1 VTTLFDN
8 VEVLGLLVQAI
19 GAALIGLL
27 CFMLNGVVHRPAL
40 SAWWIGWVSLAC
52 GLTALLIE
60 QAVPSTAAVMLP
72 LYMFGEYLFGY
83 WIVSGCAH
91 FAGRAWPPRL
101 LPKLVPVF
109 AIIAVAAPQ
118 LIGYEFRVI
127 FMVQSLA
134 LAIAFGGALFALAP
148 AARRA
153 ISSPGLTAMRVAL
166 ILLVITFLYY
176 IPIFGANVLRDE
188 PLPLTLLRVSSAVH
202 LLCEFLLGFG
212 GAVLVLEESHHGL
225 AVRYDDLTIS
235 SAKYRDAAE
244 RDALTGAS
252 NRHAFFNML
261 NELSDAESAVRGCAA
276 MIDVDELKQ
285 LNDRHGHSTGDTALM
300 RVAKAVAQRA
310 NREDRL
316 FRWGGDE
323 FLLVALDANPA
334 QLIERLDLVNHELA
348 APDPVSVQVSYGA
361 VGFGN
366 VGELLEA
373 VKRADADMYARKRE
387 RAALKRRMDFGIIA
401 GTEQKRSPHPADPAG
416 DPGGGRG

>member
-1 VTTLFDN
+1 MLFDN

-40 SAWWIGWVSLAC
+40 SDWWIGWLSLAC

-60 QAVPSTAAVMLP
+60 QAMPATAAVTLP

-91 FAGRAWPPRL
+91 FAGRAWPRRL
-101 LPKLVPVF
+101 LPKVVPAF
-109 AIIAVAAPQ
+109 AVIAAAAPQ

-127 FMVQSLA
+127 FLVQSLA
-134 LAIAFGGALFALAP
+134 LAITFGAAFVALAP

-153 ISSPGLTAMRVAL
+153 GPSPGLTAMRVAL
-166 ILLVITFLYY
+166 TLLVITFLYY

-225 AVRYDDLTIS
+225 AVRYDDLAVS

-252 NRHAFFNML
+252 NRHAFFSML
-261 NELSDAESAVRGCAA
+261 STLSDAATAVRGCAA

-285 LNDRHGHSTGDTALM
+285 LNDRHGHSAGDAALT
-300 RVAKAVAQRA
+300 RVVKAVAQRA
-310 NREDRL
+310 NREDHL

-323 FLLVALDANPA
+323 FLLVAPDAHA
-334 QLIERLDLVNHELA
+334 AELIERLDLVNQDLA
-348 APDPVSVQVSYGA
+348 VPDPVSVQVSYGA

-366 VGELLEA
+366 AGELLEA
-373 VKRADADMYARKRE
+373 VRRADADMYARKRE
-387 RAALKRRMDFGIIA
+387 RVALKRRMDFSVVA
-401 GTEQKRSPHPADPAG
+401 SDDPRRSAHPADPAS
-416 DPGGGRG
+416 DPGSRA

>member
-1 VTTLFDN
+1 MTTLFDN
-8 VEVLGLLVQAI
+8 VEVLGLLVQAM

-27 CFMLNGVVHRPAL
+27 CLMLNGVVHRPAL
-40 SAWWIGWVSLAC
+40 SAWWTGWLSLAC

-60 QAVPSTAAVMLP
+60 QAMPATAAVTLP

-91 FAGRAWPPRL
+91 FAGRAWPKRL
-101 LPKLVPVF
+101 LPKVVPAF
-109 AIIAVAAPQ
+109 AIIAATVPRMT
-118 LIGYEFRVI
+118 GYEFRVI

-134 LAIAFGGALFALAP
+134 LAITFGAALVALAP

-153 ISSPGLTAMRVAL
+153 GSSPGLTAMRVAL

-176 IPIFGANVLRDE
+176 IPIFGANVLRDD

-225 AVRYDDLTIS
+225 AVRYDDLAVS

-252 NRHAFFNML
+252 NRHAFFSML
-261 NELSDAESAVRGCAA
+261 DRLSDAGTAVRGCAA

-285 LNDRHGHSTGDTALM
+285 LNDRHGHSAGDAALT
-300 RVAKAVAQRA
+300 RVVKAVAKRA
-310 NREDRL
+310 RREDQL

-323 FLLVALDANPA
+323 FLVVALGVHAAELD
-334 QLIERLDLVNHELA
+334 ERLDLVNRELA
-348 APDPVSVQVSYGA
+348 TPNPLSVQVSYGT
-361 VGFGN
+361 VEFGN

-387 RAALKRRMDFGIIA
+387 RAALKRCTDSGVTAKAAARRADA
-401 GTEQKRSPHPADPAG
+401 SSDPHSRA
-416 DPGGGRG
+416 

>member
-40 SAWWIGWVSLAC
+40 SAWWTGWLSLAC
-52 GLTALLIE
+52 GLSALLIE
-60 QAVPSTAAVMLP
+60 QAMPSTAAVTLP

-91 FAGRAWPPRL
+91 FAGREWPRGL
-101 LPKLVPVF
+101 LPKVIPAF

-134 LAIAFGGALFALAP
+134 LAITFGAALVALAP

-153 ISSPGLTAMRVAL
+153 GSSPGLTAMRVAL

-176 IPIFGANVLRDE
+176 IPIFGANVLLDE

-225 AVRYDDLTIS
+225 AVRYDDLAVS

-252 NRHAFFNML
+252 NRHAFFSML
-261 NELSDAESAVRGCAA
+261 NTLSDAETAVRGCAA

-285 LNDRHGHSTGDTALM
+285 LNDRYGHSAGDAALM
-300 RVAKAVAQRA
+300 RVAKAVAQSTKRD
-310 NREDRL
+310 DRL

-323 FLLVALDANPA
+323 FLLVALGVHATD
-334 QLIERLDLVNHELA
+334 LIERLDLVNHELA
-348 APDPVSVQVSYGA
+348 GPDPMPVQVSYGA

-387 RAALKRRMDFGIIA
+387 RAALKRRMDFGVVA
-401 GTEQKRSPHPADPAG
+401 SAEPKRSAHSADPAS
-416 DPGGGRG
+416 DPDSRA

>member
-1 VTTLFDN
+1 MTTLFDN
-8 VEVLGLLVQAI
+8 VEVLGLLVQAM

-40 SAWWIGWVSLAC
+40 SAWWIGWLSLAG
-52 GLTALLIE
+52 GLVALLIE
-60 QAVPSTAAVMLP
+60 QAMPSTAAVTLP
-72 LYMFGEYLFGY
+72 LYMFGEYMFGY

-91 FAGRAWPPRL
+91 FAGRVWPRRL
-101 LPKLVPVF
+101 LPKLIPTL
-109 AIIAVAAPQ
+109 AIIAVAAPA

-134 LAIAFGGALFALAP
+134 LAITFGGALVALAP

-153 ISSPGLTAMRVAL
+153 GSSPGLTAMRVAL
-166 ILLVITFLYY
+166 FLLVITFLYY

-225 AVRYDDLTIS
+225 AVRYDDLSIS

-244 RDALTGAS
+244 RDALTGTS
-252 NRHAFFNML
+252 NRHAFFSML
-261 NELSDAESAVRGCAA
+261 NALSDSETVVSGCAA
-276 MIDVDELKQ
+276 MIDVDELKH
-285 LNDRHGHSTGDTALM
+285 LNDSHGHSAGDAALM
-300 RVAKAVAQRA
+300 RVARSVAQRA
-310 NREDRL
+310 RHEDRL

-323 FLLVALDANPA
+323 FLLVALGAHPA
-334 QLIERLDLVNHELA
+334 ELIERLDLVNRELA
-348 APDPVSVQVSYGA
+348 VPDPVPVQVSYGA

-366 VGELLEA
+366 VGEMLEA

-387 RAALKRRMDFGIIA
+387 RAALKKRMDFGIVA
-401 GTEQKRSPHPADPAG
+401 GAESKRSADPAG
-416 DPGGGRG
+416 DPGSRA

>member
-40 SAWWIGWVSLAC
+40 SAWWTGWLSLAC

-60 QAVPSTAAVMLP
+60 QALPSTAAVTLP

-91 FAGRAWPPRL
+91 FAGRAWPRGL
-101 LPKLVPVF
+101 LPKVVPAL
-109 AIIAVAAPQ
+109 AIIAAAAPQ

-127 FMVQSLA
+127 FMVQS
-134 LAIAFGGALFALAP
+134 FA
-148 AARRA
+148 
-153 ISSPGLTAMRVAL
+153 
-166 ILLVITFLYY
+166 LYY

-212 GAVLVLEESHHGL
+212 GAVLVLEESRHGL
-225 AVRYDDLTIS
+225 AVRYDDLAVS

-244 RDALTGAS
+244 HDALTGAS
-252 NRHAFFNML
+252 NRHAFFSML
-261 NELSDAESAVRGCAA
+261 NTLSDAETTVRGCAA

-285 LNDRHGHSTGDTALM
+285 LNDRHGHSAGDAALM

-310 NREDRL
+310 RHEDRL

-323 FLLVALDANPA
+323 FLLVALGAHA
-334 QLIERLDLVNHELA
+334 TELGERLDLANHDLA
-348 APDPVSVQVSYGA
+348 VVDPVPVQVSYGA

-366 VGELLEA
+366 IGELLEA

-387 RAALKRRMDFGIIA
+387 RAALKRRQDFGVV
-401 GTEQKRSPHPADPAG
+401 GGDEPKRSAHPADPAT
-416 DPGGGRG
+416 DPGSRN

>member
-1 VTTLFDN
+1 VATLFDN

-52 GLTALLIE
+52 GLAALLIE
-60 QAVPSTAAVMLP
+60 QAMPSTAAVMLP

-109 AIIAVAAPQ
+109 AIIAAGGTTADRLRVPRHFPGAVAGARDHVRRG
-118 LIGYEFRVI
+118 LRRAGACRKARWDRV
-127 FMVQSLA
+127 
-134 LAIAFGGALFALAP
+134 GADGD
-148 AARRA
+148 ARR
-153 ISSPGLTAMRVAL
+153 VD
-166 ILLVITFLYY
+166 LLVITFLYY

-225 AVRYDDLTIS
+225 AVRYDDLAVS

-252 NRHAFFNML
+252 NRHAFFSML
-261 NELSDAESAVRGCAA
+261 STLSDAADSSAR
-276 MIDVDELKQ
+276 LRR
-285 LNDRHGHSTGDTALM
+285 NDRC
-300 RVAKAVAQRA
+300 RRAQATQRPP
-310 NREDRL
+310 RT
-316 FRWGGDE
+316 FR
-323 FLLVALDANPA
+323 
-334 QLIERLDLVNHELA
+334 RR
-348 APDPVSVQVSYGA
+348 Y
-361 VGFGN
+361 
-366 VGELLEA
+366 
-373 VKRADADMYARKRE
+373 RADARRKSACTMRKS
-387 RAALKRRMDFGIIA
+387 RGPAVPLGRR
-401 GTEQKRSPHPADPAG
+401 
-416 DPGGGRG
+416 

>member
-1 VTTLFDN
+1 MTTLFDN

-52 GLTALLIE
+52 GLAALLIE
-60 QAVPSTAAVMLP
+60 QAMPSSAAVMLP

-225 AVRYDDLTIS
+225 AVRYDDLSVS

-244 RDALTGAS
+244 RDA
-252 NRHAFFNML
+252 
-261 NELSDAESAVRGCAA
+261 
-276 MIDVDELKQ
+276 
-285 LNDRHGHSTGDTALM
+285 
-300 RVAKAVAQRA
+300 
-310 NREDRL
+310 
-316 FRWGGDE
+316 
-323 FLLVALDANPA
+323 
-334 QLIERLDLVNHELA
+334 
-348 APDPVSVQVSYGA
+348 
-361 VGFGN
+361 
-366 VGELLEA
+366 
-373 VKRADADMYARKRE
+373 
-387 RAALKRRMDFGIIA
+387 
-401 GTEQKRSPHPADPAG
+401 
-416 DPGGGRG
+416 